1 MMKMNVED
9 TIKNGVNHTRR
20 NGDSMNTDAEDTI
33 QNGVKETELHKGIR
47 PSAVEYT
54 IENGVKVT
62 NVSPTFTEYCDWL
75 DGDERLDEIIQNGI
89 KETNPTNFAAVEDAI
104 QNGVKKTD
112 FNMYRDN
119 NAVEDTIQNGVKY
132 VGGIGNQ
139 KWVGKKVE
147 DTIKNGIKETIG
159 LGPSEVTT
167 KEIEKVI
174 KETKTPGEDGDILG
188 AIDFMS
194 DNNTNDLPQLID
206 DVIQNGIKETKG
218 INGLHGMN
226 EVIQNGV
233 KETKLGAPDN
243 RDYFIEDAIQNG
255 VKHTEP
261 GGYLGSIEMKGKI
274 VHQLESPK
282 QNEEVEYVIEN
293 GVKHTVCSSAPFVYG
308 VKDTLQHGVKETF
321 DETHHRRREV
331 VRTIRD
337 GIKETYDDAYHHKSR
352 VDGVIK
358 NGIKQTCAQIPSI
371 QPVVERI
378 LEEGILQTKPMDEW
392 VNTNRIVDKVMTES
406 IKETLWMNGDSTNWG
421 LEGDNLLEEHDKVDD
436 TIKNGIKEII
446 L

>member
-1 MMKMNVED
+1 
-9 TIKNGVNHTRR
+9 
-20 NGDSMNTDAEDTI
+20 
-33 QNGVKETELHKGIR
+33 
-47 PSAVEYT
+47 
-54 IENGVKVT
+54 
-62 NVSPTFTEYCDWL
+62 
-75 DGDERLDEIIQNGI
+75 LDEIIQNGI

-104 QNGVKKTD
+104 QNGVKDTCHYLGAIHGQVEDVIQNGIKETKGINGVHGMNEVIQNGVKKTLSVEEGT
-112 FNMYRDN
+112 FTSIGFGVH
-119 NAVEDTIQNGVKY
+119 VEDTIQNGVKETKK
-132 VGGIGNQ
+132 GGFNQ
-139 KWVGKKVE
+139 HY
-147 DTIKNGIKETIG
+147 DMFRTIENG
-159 LGPSEVTT
+159 
-167 KEIEKVI
+167 I

-188 AIDFMS
+188 ALDFLS
-194 DNNTNDLPQLID
+194 DNNTVNIPQLID
-206 DVIQNGIKETKG
+206 DVIENGVKYTGG
-218 INGLHGMN
+218 IGNPKWVGKKV
-226 EVIQNGV
+226 EDTIQNGV

-282 QNEEVEYVIEN
+282 QNEGVEDVIQN
-293 GVKHTVCSSAPFVYG
+293 GVKYTVCSSAPFVYG

-406 IKETLWMNGDSTNWG
+406 IKETLWMNADSTNWG
-421 LEGDNLLEEHDKVDD
+421 LEDDDLLEGYDKIED
-436 TIKNGIKEII
+436 TINNGIKEVKELPDQSGEIRGYGDYYHRQEDRTKPFTEYVNDVLEKGEKI
-446 L
+446 